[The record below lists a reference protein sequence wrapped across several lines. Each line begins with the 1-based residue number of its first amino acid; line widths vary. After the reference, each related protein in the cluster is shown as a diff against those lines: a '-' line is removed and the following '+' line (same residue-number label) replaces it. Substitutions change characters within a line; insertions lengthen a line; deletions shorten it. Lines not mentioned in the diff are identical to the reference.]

1 MENNDNELGRNEVR
15 AFIFEIIDDMSDT
28 EMRQLLKDLEGW
40 RKSKNE
46 KRKYPRRSTLINITY
61 SSDQRRIFEDFVRN
75 ISVSGLYIETN
86 LLSELGQKLIMTFS
100 HPDSGNPI
108 KVIGK
113 VIRVDSGGIGVKF
126 NKLTES
132 PNTNGEI
139 KNRSPV
145 SAIVVLNT

>member
-1 MENNDNELGRNEVR
+1 MESNDNELGRNEVR

-61 SSDQRRIFEDFVRN
+61 LSDQRRIFEDFVRN

-86 LLSELGQKLIMTFS
+86 LLSEPGQKLAMTFS
-100 HPDSGNPI
+100 HPDSGDPI
-108 KVIGK
+108 KVSGK
-113 VIRVDSGGIGVKF
+113 VIRVDSRGIGVKF
-126 NKLTES
+126 NKLLS
-132 PNTNGEI
+132 DF
-139 KNRSPV
+139 
-145 SAIVVLNT
+145 